1 MPNSS
6 PTTAADL
13 PLLSQFW
20 TASRL
25 KVWSNFRRFWTDVV
39 LMDLII
45 HDFVRFSVRQIE
57 ATSKCSR
64 LHKHDDANDRRV
76 GTNETTSAIWL
87 VQMGAAIPK
96 CLLRYCA
103 RCALTLKKRFV
114 VVVP

>member
-25 KVWSNFRRFWTDVV
+25 KVWSNLRPVWTDVV

-57 ATSKCSR
+57 ATSGFTR
-64 LHKHDDANDRRV
+64 M
-76 GTNETTSAIWL
+76 L
-87 VQMGAAIPK
+87 V
-96 CLLRYCA
+96 
-103 RCALTLKKRFV
+103 TRFV
-114 VVVP
+114 PALRKVSNFVSALL